1 MLIPF
6 LGWFWYWIT
15 LSINTMSEL
24 KTILSGRISGYEAK
38 MLGASG
44 REEELFRLLF
54 DADKRTSD
62 NAAWALT
69 HLPPSADSWLAERQE
84 ALIDEV
90 LRTNSTSKR
99 RLILSLLAR
108 TPFERDRLRTDFLD
122 FCFNTI
128 LSTEPVGVRT
138 LAVKLSYAQSRHYPE
153 LLEEFKSILQ
163 MMVPE
168 EQSAAMRLL
177 LKKVTGGD

>member
-1 MLIPF
+1 MRRF
-6 LGWFWYWIT
+6 
-15 LSINTMSEL
+15 
-24 KTILSGRISGYEAK
+24 A
-38 MLGASG
+38 A
-44 REEELFRLLF
+44 
-54 DADKRTSD
+54 TSRD
-62 NAAWALT
+62 LHT
-69 HLPPSADSWLAERQE
+69 CRGTQE

-168 EQSAAMRLL
+168 EQSP
-177 LKKVTGGD
+177 